1 MKKQIAIFFV
11 LCLCVSTS
19 LQAQKRGKYTKLKAN
34 LPYFE
39 NSRMHFGFTLGT
51 NTAGANI
58 DYSLAQP
65 DSLISIEPAAQ
76 SGFNI
81 GIVSSLR
88 FTDHLTLRFLPT
100 LAFAQRN
107 FNYAFEGPVQN
118 TSAQRIVESTYLLF
132 PLTFKFRSA
141 RYNNFAVYLIGGGT
155 YGFDLSS
162 QFDANNERPPAEQ
175 VLKFQR
181 QNIFADVGM
190 GFDFF
195 LEYFKF
201 SIEFKYSHGLTDALI
216 QDNSFWS
223 SPIQRVTPKMFG
235 ISLHFEG

>member
-1 MKKQIAIFFV
+1 MLSAFG
-11 LCLCVSTS
+11 
-19 LQAQKRGKYTKLKAN
+19 QKRRKYTKLKAN

-39 NSRMHFGFTLGT
+39 NSRMHFGFTLGM
-51 NTAGANI
+51 NSSGANI
-58 DYSLAQP
+58 DYNLATV
-65 DSLISIEPAAQ
+65 DSITSITPAAQ
-76 SGFNI
+76 TGFNI

-107 FNYAFEGPVQN
+107 FNYQIEEQLRTRN
-118 TSAQRIVESTYLLF
+118 EEKIVESTYLLF
-132 PLTFKFRSA
+132 PLNLKFRSV
-141 RYNNFAVYLIGGGT
+141 RYNNFAVYLVGGAT

-175 VLKFQR
+175 VLKLSR
-181 QNIFADVGM
+181 QNIFADMGM

-201 SIEFKYSHGLTDALI
+201 SVEFKYSHGLNNALI
-216 QDNSFWS
+216 QDDSYWS
-223 SPIQRVTPKMFG
+223 TPLQSVTPKMFG